1 MTPTEIVLKAILD
14 RKPPDPATL
23 PPPGS
28 YRLELSLRV
37 DNESVRLCGMLDG
50 QLMMVRLGG
59 VPAA

>member
-14 RKPPDPATL
+14 RKSPDPSTL

-28 YRLELSLRV
+28 YKLELSLHI
-37 DNESVRLCGMLDG
+37 DKDSVRLCGVLDG

-59 VPAA
+59 GSTA

>member
-23 PPPGS
+23 PPAGS

-37 DNESVRLCGMLDG
+37 DGESVRLCGMLDG
-50 QLMMVRLGG
+50 QLMMVRLGT
-59 VPAA
+59 VPAG